1 MNEMTIFQNPEF
13 GQVRTIT
20 RNGEPWFVAVDVC
33 RALGFKNHKD
43 AVASHVDREDKYL
56 FLRSENAT
64 LEIPNRG
71 LNIINESGLYALIFG
86 STLESAKRFKHWVT
100 SEVLPSIRKTGSY
113 TVSKYKPKATSVGEV
128 VNLIV
133 QTRESMERQ
142 GSSPREVA
150 IAVKQICEQFGIM
163 LPDCFVKPETFTMK
177 DAMDMVDFVYS
188 QPRGK
193 GKRKPTYEDYM
204 ASRSNQ
210 KRLNGR

>member
-20 RNGEPWFVAVDVC
+20 RDGEPWFVGVDVC
-33 RALGFKNHKD
+33 NALGYSKARN
-43 AVASHVDREDKYL
+43 AIAIHVDNDDKAHAPIQGGC
-56 FLRSENAT
+56 SSGIQNT
-64 LEIPNRG
+64 L
-71 LNIINESGLYALIFG
+71 IINESGLYALIFG
-86 STLESAKRFKHWVT
+86 STFESAKRFKHWVT

>member
-20 RNGEPWFVAVDVC
+20 RDGEPWFVGVDVC
-33 RALGFKNHKD
+33 NALGYSNSRKAIHD
-43 AVASHVDREDKYL
+43 HVDNDDKGVTK
-56 FLRSENAT
+56 SDTPGGKQNVV
-64 LEIPNRG
+64 
-71 LNIINESGLYALIFG
+71 IINESGLYALIFG

-193 GKRKPTYEDYM
+193 GKRKPTYENYM

>member
-20 RNGEPWFVAVDVC
+20 RDGEPWFVGVDVC
-33 RALGFKNHKD
+33 NALGYSKARN
-43 AVASHVDREDKYL
+43 AISIHVDNDDKAHAPIQGGC
-56 FLRSENAT
+56 SSGIQNT
-64 LEIPNRG
+64 L
-71 LNIINESGLYALIFG
+71 IINESGLYALIFG

-100 SEVLPSIRKTGSY
+100 SEVLPSIRKTGLY

-150 IAVKQICEQFGIM
+150 IAVKEICEQFGIM

-188 QPRGK
+188 HPRGK

>member
-1 MNEMTIFQNPEF
+1 M
-13 GQVRTIT
+13 RTIT
-20 RNGEPWFVAVDVC
+20 RDGEPWFVGVDVC
-33 RALGFKNHKD
+33 NALGYSNSRKAIHD
-43 AVASHVDREDKYL
+43 HVDNDDKGVTK
-56 FLRSENAT
+56 SDTPGGKQNVV
-64 LEIPNRG
+64 
-71 LNIINESGLYALIFG
+71 IINESGLYALIFG

>member
-20 RNGEPWFVAVDVC
+20 RDGEPWFVGKDVAS
-33 RALGFKNHKD
+33 ALGYGQGKSLNN
-43 AVASHVDREDKYL
+43 AIANHVDADDKGVTKMMTPGG
-56 FLRSENAT
+56 EQNV
-64 LEIPNRG
+64 I
-71 LNIINESGLYALIFG
+71 IINESGLYALIFG

-193 GKRKPTYEDYM
+193 SKCKPTYEDYM

>member
-20 RNGEPWFVAVDVC
+20 RDGEPWFVGVDVC
-33 RALGFKNHKD
+33 NALGYSNSRKAIHD
-43 AVASHVDREDKYL
+43 HVDNDDKGVTK
-56 FLRSENAT
+56 SDTPGGKQNVV
-64 LEIPNRG
+64 
-71 LNIINESGLYALIFG
+71 IINESGLYALIFG

-210 KRLNGR
+210 KRLNGC

>member
-20 RNGEPWFVAVDVC
+20 RDGEPWFVGVDVC
-33 RALGFKNHKD
+33 NALRYSNSRKAIHD
-43 AVASHVDREDKYL
+43 HVDNDDKGVTK
-56 FLRSENAT
+56 SDTPGGKQNVV
-64 LEIPNRG
+64 
-71 LNIINESGLYALIFG
+71 IINESGLYALIFG

-193 GKRKPTYEDYM
+193 GKRKPTYENYM

>member
-20 RNGEPWFVAVDVC
+20 RDGEPWFVGVDVC
-33 RALGFKNHKD
+33 NALGYSNSRKAIHD
-43 AVASHVDREDKYL
+43 HVDNDDKGVTK
-56 FLRSENAT
+56 SDTPGGKQNVV
-64 LEIPNRG
+64 
-71 LNIINESGLYALIFG
+71 IINESGLYALIFG

-193 GKRKPTYEDYM
+193 GKRKPTYENYI

>member
-20 RNGEPWFVAVDVC
+20 RDGEPWFVGVDVC
-33 RALGFKNHKD
+33 NALGYSNSRKAIHD
-43 AVASHVDREDKYL
+43 HVDNDDKGVTK
-56 FLRSENAT
+56 SDTPGGKQNVV
-64 LEIPNRG
+64 
-71 LNIINESGLYALIFG
+71 IINESGLYALIFG

-188 QPRGK
+188 QSRGK
-193 GKRKPTYEDYM
+193 GKRKPTYENYM

>member
-20 RNGEPWFVAVDVC
+20 RDGEPWFVGKDVAS
-33 RALGFKNHKD
+33 ALGYGQGKSLNN
-43 AVASHVDREDKYL
+43 AIANHVDADDKGVTKMMTPGG
-56 FLRSENAT
+56 EQNVV
-64 LEIPNRG
+64 
-71 LNIINESGLYALIFG
+71 IINESGLYALIFG

-204 ASRSNQ
+204 ASRSNR

>member
-20 RNGEPWFVAVDVC
+20 RDGEPWFVGVDVC
-33 RALGFKNHKD
+33 NALGYSKARN
-43 AVASHVDREDKYL
+43 AIAIHVDNDDKTHAPIQGGC
-56 FLRSENAT
+56 SSGIQNT
-64 LEIPNRG
+64 L
-71 LNIINESGLYALIFG
+71 IINESGLYALIFG

>member
-1 MNEMTIFQNPEF
+1 MDEMTIFQNPEF

-20 RNGEPWFVAVDVC
+20 RDGEPWFVGVDVC
-33 RALGFKNHKD
+33 NALGYSNSRKAIHD
-43 AVASHVDREDKYL
+43 HVDSEDKNTVTN
-56 FLRSENAT
+56 RDGIQRGN
-64 LEIPNRG
+64 PNMV
-71 LNIINESGLYALIFG
+71 IINESGLYALIFG

-188 QPRGK
+188 QPREK

>member
-13 GQVRTIT
+13 GQVRTII
-20 RNGEPWFVAVDVC
+20 RDGEPWFVGKDVAS
-33 RALGFKNHKD
+33 ALGYGQGKSLNN
-43 AVASHVDREDKYL
+43 AIANHVDADDKGVTKMMTPGGKQ
-56 FLRSENAT
+56 NV
-64 LEIPNRG
+64 I
-71 LNIINESGLYALIFG
+71 IINESGLYALIFG

-193 GKRKPTYEDYM
+193 GKRKPTYENYM

>member
-20 RNGEPWFVAVDVC
+20 RDGEPWFVGVDVC
-33 RALGFKNHKD
+33 NALGYSNSRKAIHD
-43 AVASHVDREDKYL
+43 HVDNDDKGVTK
-56 FLRSENAT
+56 SDTPGGKQNVV
-64 LEIPNRG
+64 
-71 LNIINESGLYALIFG
+71 IINESGLYALIFG
-86 STLESAKRFKHWVT
+86 STLESAKRFKHRVT

-177 DAMDMVDFVYS
+177 DAMDMVDYVYS
-188 QPRGK
+188 QPPGK

>member
-20 RNGEPWFVAVDVC
+20 RDGEPWFVGKDVAS
-33 RALGFKNHKD
+33 ALGYGQGKSLNN
-43 AVASHVDREDKYL
+43 AIANHVDADDKGVTKMMTPGG
-56 FLRSENAT
+56 EQNV
-64 LEIPNRG
+64 I
-71 LNIINESGLYALIFG
+71 IINESGLYALIFG

>member
-1 MNEMTIFQNPEF
+1 MDEMTIFQNPEF
-13 GQVRTIT
+13 GQVRSIT
-20 RNGEPWFVAVDVC
+20 RDGEPWFVGGDVC
-33 RALGFKNHKD
+33 NALGYSNSRKAIHD
-43 AVASHVDREDKYL
+43 HVDSEDKNTVTN
-56 FLRSENAT
+56 RDGIQRGN
-64 LEIPNRG
+64 PNMV
-71 LNIINESGLYALIFG
+71 IINESGLYALIFG

-188 QPRGK
+188 QPREK

>member
-13 GQVRTIT
+13 GQVRTII
-20 RNGEPWFVAVDVC
+20 RDGEPWFVGKDVAS
-33 RALGFKNHKD
+33 ALGYGQGKSLNN
-43 AVASHVDREDKYL
+43 AIANHVDADDKGVTKMMTPGG
-56 FLRSENAT
+56 EQNV
-64 LEIPNRG
+64 I
-71 LNIINESGLYALIFG
+71 IINESGLYALIFG

>member
-20 RNGEPWFVAVDVC
+20 RDGEPWFVGIDVC
-33 RALGFKNHKD
+33 NALGYSKARN
-43 AVASHVDREDKYL
+43 AIAIHVDNDDKAHAPIQGGC
-56 FLRSENAT
+56 SSGIQNT
-64 LEIPNRG
+64 L
-71 LNIINESGLYALIFG
+71 IINESGLYALIFG

-100 SEVLPSIRKTGSY
+100 SEVLPSIRKTGTY

-142 GSSPREVA
+142 GSSPREVV

-188 QPRGK
+188 QPCGK

>member
-1 MNEMTIFQNPEF
+1 MNEMTVFQNPEF

-20 RNGEPWFVAVDVC
+20 RDGEPWFVGVDVC
-33 RALGFKNHKD
+33 NALGYSKARN
-43 AVASHVDREDKYL
+43 AIAIHVDNDDKAHAPIQGGC
-56 FLRSENAT
+56 SSGVQNT
-64 LEIPNRG
+64 L
-71 LNIINESGLYALIFG
+71 IINESGLYALIFG

>member
-20 RNGEPWFVAVDVC
+20 RDGEPWFVGVDVC
-33 RALGFKNHKD
+33 NALGYSKARNAIHE
-43 AVASHVDREDKYL
+43 HVDVED
-56 FLRSENAT
+56 RNTAP
-64 LEIPNRG
+64 IQGGIQRGNPNM
-71 LNIINESGLYALIFG
+71 LIINESGLYALIFG

>member
-20 RNGEPWFVAVDVC
+20 RDGEPWFVGVDVC
-33 RALGFKNHKD
+33 NALGYSNSRKAIHD
-43 AVASHVDREDKYL
+43 HVDNDDKGVTK
-56 FLRSENAT
+56 SDTPGGKQNVV
-64 LEIPNRG
+64 
-71 LNIINESGLYALIFG
+71 IINESGLYALIFG

-177 DAMDMVDFVYS
+177 DAMDMVDYVYS

>member
-20 RNGEPWFVAVDVC
+20 RDGEPWFVGVDVC
-33 RALGFKNHKD
+33 NALGYSNSRKAIHD
-43 AVASHVDREDKYL
+43 HVDNDDKGVTK
-56 FLRSENAT
+56 SDTPGGKQNVV
-64 LEIPNRG
+64 
-71 LNIINESGLYALIFG
+71 IINESGLYALIFG